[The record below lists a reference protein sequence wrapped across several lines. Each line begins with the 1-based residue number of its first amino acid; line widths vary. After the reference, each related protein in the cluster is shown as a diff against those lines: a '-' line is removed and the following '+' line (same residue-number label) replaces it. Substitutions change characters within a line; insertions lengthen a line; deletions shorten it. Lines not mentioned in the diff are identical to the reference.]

1 LPKDEAIFLAF
12 NVVQLLTKKADQIEN
27 AKTAVLMLIEKFA
40 EADYFTKKECMIF
53 LNSSFKSFMEGALF
67 KIKKQLLPCM
77 LAISKQISY
86 ADFKGK
92 ILETYMAFST
102 DPIWG
107 VRRVCIE
114 LLPGFLGKIAENETA
129 ELVAGLEFLKRSL
142 RDESR
147 WVKNQAFL

>member
-1 LPKDEAIFLAF
+1 
-12 NVVQLLTKKADQIEN
+12 
-27 AKTAVLMLIEKFA
+27 M
-40 EADYFTKKECMIF
+40 
-53 LNSSFKSFMEGALF
+53 
-67 KIKKQLLPCM
+67 
-77 LAISKQISY
+77 
-86 ADFKGK
+86 
-92 ILETYMAFST
+92 TYST

-114 LLPGFLGKIAENETA
+114 LLSGFLSKIAENETA